1 MADIVAKLGQL
12 GVGRGAVEAEASG
25 GKRQQPG
32 DLPQQ
37 AGLAGAVGPAQQQ
50 RFPGTDRETQA
61 IEDGPA
67 AALAA
72 QVISGEADPMR
83 HLLGFCAS

>member
-1 MADIVAKLGQL
+1 MADIMAKLGQAQ
-12 GVGRGAVEAEASG
+12 RRARAVEAEAPG

-50 RFPGTDRETQA
+50 RLAGTERETQA
-61 IEDGPA
+61 VEDGPA